1 MEHIKAWKW
10 SRRSASLWS
19 PRSLALMNSWGGAQC
34 SHSEIG
40 RMTDALALSLRPSNV
55 NEFKW
60 PAPYPSLSSPSL
72 PSILFLS
79 HHWTEPIPALASSS
93 RFGLMNSAGSALA
106 LHAHPFKELCSWIYL
121 QEYYMHF
128 NHFISIHHKLRLK
141 EGLWVIAKP
150 VRRHPSALFAKEA
163 EVHRFVGISDS
174 SFAQQEGHLIYQE
187 VCSFKINFA

>member
-1 MEHIKAWKW
+1 MGWAEKDAMIWTDNSLMEHIKAWKW

-72 PSILFLS
+72 LFFFSLTTELNQFQPWQVPLDS
-79 HHWTEPIPALASSS
+79 VSWIQLGVHWPCTPTPLKSCALAYIFRNTTCTSIISS
-93 RFGLMNSAGSALA
+93 A
-106 LHAHPFKELCSWIYL
+106 
-121 QEYYMHF
+121 
-128 NHFISIHHKLRLK
+128 SITNWDLK
-141 EGLWVIAKP
+141 RDCE
-150 VRRHPSALFAKEA
+150 R
-163 EVHRFVGISDS
+163 
-174 SFAQQEGHLIYQE
+174 
-187 VCSFKINFA
+187 